1 MITVTA
7 LDRNQPKDPFLP
19 LVVVA
24 IRGSDS
30 KVDHMVNAN
39 SKPKNASSFI
49 VCHHIDFQGPCLY
62 DRMSKS
68 FASKAAKW
76 RPTPAFSTAQNF

>member
-1 MITVTA
+1 MITVTE
-7 LDRNQPKDPFLP
+7 LDRKQPKHPFLP

-39 SKPKNASSFI
+39 SKPKSASSFI
-49 VCHHIDFQGPCLY
+49 VRHHTDFQGPCLR
-62 DRMSKS
+62 DRTSKS
-68 FASKAAKW
+68 FASKAAK
-76 RPTPAFSTAQNF
+76 